1 MNAERP
7 QSDATIRSRRTL
19 RQVQALNVG
28 EGALTHLL
36 DAKLAPPR
44 PPPGFVV
51 RPRVSGMFEAAA
63 ACPLTVVSAGPGWG
77 KTLAAAAWAASGPT
91 AGKLAWVSLDEGDS
105 DPRLFWSYVLAALR
119 LSGVVPPENDLAEL
133 VPGPAV
139 DEERFVAFCTGS
151 ASCLSPSYSCWMTSI
166 TSTTPMCCRVSRR
179 SCVMSYRS
187 AGWC

>member
-7 QSDATIRSRRTL
+7 QSDATIPERRTL
-19 RQVQALNVG
+19 RRVHTLTVG
-28 EGALTHLL
+28 KGALTHLL

-51 RPRVSGMFEAAA
+51 RPRLSAMFEAAA
-63 ACPLTVVSAGPGWG
+63 ARPLTVVSAGPGWG

-119 LSGVVPPENDLAEL
+119 HTGAVPPENDLAEL
-133 VPGPAV
+133 VLDPQL
-139 DEERFVAFCTGS
+139 T
-151 ASCLSPSYSCWMTSI
+151 
-166 TSTTPMCCRVSRR
+166 RR
-179 SCVMSYRS
+179 
-187 AGWC
+187 

>member
-1 MNAERP
+1 VNAERP

-63 ACPLTVVSAGPGWG
+63 VPGCR
-77 KTLAAAAWAASGPT
+77 TAAS
-91 AGKLAWVSLDEGDS
+91 LAV
-105 DPRLFWSYVLAALR
+105 
-119 LSGVVPPENDLAEL
+119 
-133 VPGPAV
+133 AV
-139 DEERFVAFCTGS
+139 GA
-151 ASCLSPSYSCWMTSI
+151 
-166 TSTTPMCCRVSRR
+166 
-179 SCVMSYRS
+179 
-187 AGWC
+187 